1 MSKLTVVDSRAFMR
15 CSWRLTIKYWVAVFL
30 VVGCSAQ
37 NFDYLT
43 SGNGAAGDS
52 SGSGGSAG
60 TTGGT
65 RQSQGGV
72 AAHGTGGG
80 VAQGGSAVAGTAGK
94 GGNAQGGVTAAGGDG
109 GSSQAGAVATGGV
122 GLGGSAQG
130 GIAATTGGAGGGAS
144 QGGKTQG
151 GAVATGGVGA
161 AGSAQGGT
169 VATGG
174 VGIAGG
180 SAKGGTA
187 ATGGVGVGGNT
198 NTTATGGAATGGV
211 ASTTGGTGAATGG
224 APTGG
229 AATGGVASTTGGTR
243 AATGGAPTGGTTA
256 AGGTNSCPRYAGT
269 GGSVITPPSNGFEAN
284 ITGWVMLSG
293 VANALSIVS
302 SSTSAC
308 LGSAYLACD
317 GTKRS
322 GAWDGPT
329 ISVFSYLTSGHT
341 YKVTL
346 AARFDPQNA
355 PSAAKPLTLSVGVTC
370 TSTSVS
376 AGYTH
381 LQQTDTL
388 KSWTRFTGTL
398 PTTLTNCTSISDV
411 FVYLETNS
419 TEATYSINVDDF
431 QLVDTN

>member
-211 ASTTGGTGAATGG
+211 ASTTGGT
-224 APTGG
+224 
-229 AATGGVASTTGGTR
+229 R